1 MRLVSWNIWGGS
13 RRGIGGAVASLE
25 ADIAILLDC
34 RTNNLHR
41 VLSEARA
48 CGYRHH
54 LARVARGRAVVAV
67 SREPIREG
75 AIAGAAAAERWL
87 HVVYEP
93 TGLEIGAIYSPL
105 PGKMDGHLTMQQFWD
120 WVEGASV
127 PMLERPALLC
137 GDFNTGDPTLDS
149 GNNYRFIA
157 SHSLRSLLGQ
167 GWLDAFRQLHGEDR
181 SYSWWRGSAGF
192 RIDHCLL
199 SPLMPHATGV
209 QYVEALGE
217 VRYGI
222 SPTQPDRTALSDHA
236 ALVVDL

>member
-13 RRGIGGAVASLE
+13 RRGIGRAVASLE

-48 CGYRHH
+48 SGYRHH
-54 LARVARGRAVVAV
+54 LARVARGQAVVAV

-149 GNNYRFIA
+149 GNNYRFTA
-157 SHSLRSLLGQ
+157 SHRPSVAARSGLARRVSSAARRGPFLQLVEGQCWLPDRSLPAEPA
-167 GWLDAFRQLHGEDR
+167 DAARYWRPVCRVVGR
-181 SYSWWRGSAGF
+181 SPVWHFAYSA
-192 RIDHCLL
+192 
-199 SPLMPHATGV
+199 
-209 QYVEALGE
+209 
-217 VRYGI
+217 
-222 SPTQPDRTALSDHA
+222 
-236 ALVVDL
+236 